1 MADEARNVIT
11 SIYDTMEGSPCGH
24 KTIMNTERIQE
35 LKILS
40 ALSMVKNDVEKI
52 SDHIRKRLFT

>member
-1 MADEARNVIT
+1 
-11 SIYDTMEGSPCGH
+11 
-24 KTIMNTERIQE
+24 MNTELIQE

-40 ALSMVKNDVEKI
+40 ALSMVKNDVENI